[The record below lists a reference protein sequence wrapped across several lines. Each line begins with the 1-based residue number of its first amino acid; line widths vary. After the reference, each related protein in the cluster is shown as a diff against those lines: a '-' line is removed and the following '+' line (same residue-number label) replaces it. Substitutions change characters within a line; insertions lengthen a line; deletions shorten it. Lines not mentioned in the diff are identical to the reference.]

1 MSIFETQGFLS
12 GVDPELLAAQ
22 IRTELLETLGEP
34 LGAARLAHLQ
44 DLANSARKHFLGDL
58 EISIRLEIGWD
69 GLDSGNTELAL
80 SNLAWVLDY
89 IAHHPDELDEE
100 QRLNIA
106 TQMLQVPPL
115 AVRHPRVDVP
125 CIENLVFWMEFFASK
140 TGIDL
145 HSRLSSRHQV
155 ELGLGKR
162 LAAGEALDVMSR
174 LEEIPRQVTGEVDCP
189 LHHFRSRIAWAVN
202 AVDYPRA
209 LSLYREALGRCSTA
223 SWQCF
228 HPEDIDP
235 LLMLPQAW
243 AGQGDVAWRAHERSY
258 RHQSESSQYL
268 GDIASQLRFCAAT
281 WSLDEGLEILHTHA
295 HWFAN
300 PEDPWDL
307 LVAARAAAALLRRA
321 LQAYRNLDTTVP
333 ELDFAIPGN
342 NPWFAFESLQ
352 PGASLATAQA
362 RLERVARGLALAFD
376 ARNGNNTISM
386 RTAALLNQTPL
397 CSWQSVR
404 SLLRAHFAVAALLG
418 EHGFHHGWAAWLLP
432 ALDEG
437 AAAEGHVTHGSLRS
451 DGGVALSR
459 PVPGFSLLD
468 FMRSHSAL
476 TRFHQAVSEVNFVS
490 LPREI
495 SADHHWLLF
504 EISHVALLGL
514 GGHWDEMLDCGLP
527 LVDLAESLDSRRQSL
542 RVACYL
548 IQAYWQ
554 LGRLGEA
561 RQWLIRA
568 DDFVDATTPAELRM
582 LLEELALLAG

>member
-44 DLANSARKHFLGDL
+44 ELADSARKHSLGDL

-69 GLDSGNTELAL
+69 CLDSGNTELAL

-89 IAHHPDELDEE
+89 TAHCPDDLDEE

-115 AVRHPRVDVP
+115 AVRHPRVDAR

-162 LAAGEALDVMSR
+162 LAAREALDVISR
-174 LEEIPRQVTGEVDCP
+174 LEEIPRQVTAEVDCP

-209 LSLYREALGRCSTA
+209 LSLYREALVRCSTA
-223 SWQCF
+223 SWQCS
-228 HPEDIDP
+228 HPDDIDP

-243 AGQGDVAWRAHERSY
+243 AGQGDAAWRAHERSY

-281 WSLDEGLEILHTHA
+281 WSLDEGLEILCTHA

-307 LVAARAAAALLRRA
+307 LVASRAAATLLGRA
-321 LQAYRNLDTTVP
+321 LQAYRDLDTAVP
-333 ELDFAIPGN
+333 QLDFAIPGN

-352 PGASLATAQA
+352 PGVSLATAQA

-376 ARNGNNTISM
+376 ARNGNNTISV
-386 RTAALLNQTPL
+386 RTADLLNQTPL
-397 CSWQSVR
+397 CSLQSVR
-404 SLLRAHFAVAALLG
+404 CLLKAHFTVAALLA
-418 EHGFHHGWAAWLLP
+418 EHGFHHGWATWLLP
-432 ALDEG
+432 PLDEG
-437 AAAEGHVTHGSLRS
+437 AAEGRVTDGSLRS
-451 DGGVALSR
+451 DECVTLSR

-468 FMRSHSAL
+468 FTRSHSAL
-476 TRFHQAVSEVNFVS
+476 TRFHQAVSEVDFAS
-490 LPREI
+490 LPPEI
-495 SADHHWLLF
+495 CANYHWLLF
-504 EISHVALLGL
+504 ETSHVTLLGL

-527 LVDLAESLDSRRQSL
+527 LVDLAQSLDNHRQSL

-554 LGRLGEA
+554 LGKLSEA
-561 RQWLIRA
+561 RAWLMRA
-568 DDFVDATTPAELRM
+568 DDFVDATIPAELRM